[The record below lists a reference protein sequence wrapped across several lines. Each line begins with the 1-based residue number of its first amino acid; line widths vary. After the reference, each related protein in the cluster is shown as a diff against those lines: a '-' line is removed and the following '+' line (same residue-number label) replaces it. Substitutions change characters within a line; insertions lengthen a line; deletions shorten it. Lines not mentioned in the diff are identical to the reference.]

1 MASTELLTAIMA
13 LLLDVGERQR
23 ATIAKMVA
31 AVWLAGS
38 MTITTLA
45 RAAAIRFQQQPR
57 TLHKAFDRALGSV
70 AIDPMEIYRSHARRV
85 LRGRRVVRIAIDWLS
100 LRNDSMR
107 VLLAA
112 MCDDQ
117 GRATPLLALSVAT
130 KHRKRRQRAIE
141 AKMVL
146 AIREVVPADVT
157 VILLAD
163 RGFDGAAFRA
173 EVRAAKLHYVIR
185 VRGNLTAWWS
195 GKKYT
200 TRKLACSR
208 SDGAIRREGVSL
220 TAKKESP
227 GSFVTCWDEKSKG
240 PWLLVTDVAGDAKAI
255 VEHYA
260 RRFEIEE
267 CIRDMKNARLGLGLE
282 EVRTKQVNRWEVLLA
297 VTVVAY
303 TIVRRCGEIAR
314 DRGLARQFSTSGRRV
329 RSHSTFSLGL
339 FHAEASPQILQQ
351 ALGITPAQDFSRA
364 A

>member
-13 LLLDVGERQR
+13 LLLDVRDRQR
-23 ATIAKMVA
+23 PTIAKMIV

-45 RAAAIRFQQQPR
+45 RAAAIRFEQKPR
-57 TLHKAFDRALGSV
+57 TLHKAFDRAIGSSM
-70 AIDPMEIYRSHARRV
+70 IHPLEIYRSHARRV
-85 LRGRRVVRIAIDWLS
+85 LAGRRTARIAIDWLS

-112 MCDDQ
+112 VCDDQ
-117 GRATPLLALSVAT
+117 GRATPLLALSLPT
-130 KHRKRRQRAIE
+130 RHRKRRQRAFE
-141 AKMVL
+141 AKMIL
-146 AIREVVPADVT
+146 AIREVVPEDLS

-173 EVRAAKLHYVIR
+173 EVRAAKMHYVIR
-185 VRGNLTAWWS
+185 VRGNLTAWWN

-208 SDGAIRREGVSL
+208 NDGAIRRDDVLL
-220 TAKKESP
+220 TAKKESA

-240 PWLLVTDVAGDAKAI
+240 PWLLVTDVPGTAEEI
-255 VEHYA
+255 VAHYA

-267 CIRDMKNARLGLGLE
+267 CIRDIKNARLGLGLE
-282 EVRTKQVNRWEVLLA
+282 EVRTKQVNRWEVLVA

-314 DRGLARQFSTSGRRV
+314 DRGLARFFSTSGRRA

-339 FHAEASPQILQQ
+339 FHANASPEILQE
-351 ALGITPAQDFSRA
+351 ALNITPAQAFSRA